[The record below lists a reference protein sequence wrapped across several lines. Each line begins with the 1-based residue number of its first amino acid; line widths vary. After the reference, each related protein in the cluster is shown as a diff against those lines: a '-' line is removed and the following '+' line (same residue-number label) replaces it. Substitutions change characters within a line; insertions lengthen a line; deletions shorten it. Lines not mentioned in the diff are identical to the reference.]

1 MENVQRKRQKTAV
14 QCFKV
19 LSTKGRKKIT
29 TDIKVFRMTIS
40 RGLKKRGLKRRLAA
54 KKPLLRYPGAQTLD
68 CRCLE

>member
-29 TDIKVFRMTIS
+29 ADVKVFRMTIS
-40 RGLKKRGLKRRLAA
+40 RGLKKTRLKGKAS
-54 KKPLLRYPGAQTLD
+54 
-68 CRCLE
+68 C